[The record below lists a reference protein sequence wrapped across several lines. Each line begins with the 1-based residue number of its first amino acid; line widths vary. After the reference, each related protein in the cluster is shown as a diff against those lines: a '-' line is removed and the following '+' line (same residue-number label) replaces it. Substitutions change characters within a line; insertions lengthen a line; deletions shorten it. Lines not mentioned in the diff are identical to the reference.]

1 MVIRRIIGNLVT
13 IWGFL
18 ALAIHAQAIF
28 VEDTGVSPSEIV
40 TISVTN
46 FYTGDVY
53 AGINN
58 LLVDGV
64 AMQGFC
70 IDPFHFSQSSPGYN
84 FAPLADA
91 PKEHLMGAAKAEEIS
106 KLWAMDYSP
115 LMTAPRAAG
124 LQIAIWEIVGGSD
137 FSLVG
142 GSDYG
147 ASVLLEEVAHYSGD
161 GASLIALTGPG
172 QDYCVPVPDSGTTL
186 SFLAMTLLCLV
197 SVRSFRKISPQP
209 TLCVSAAP
217 RNPSAA
223 SARNV
228 RTSAAR
234 NPRRRER

>member
-1 MVIRRIIGNLVT
+1 MDIRKIVSNFAT

-28 VEDTGVSPSEIV
+28 VQDTGVSPSETV

-46 FYTGDVY
+46 FYAGDVY

-64 AMQGFC
+64 AMKGFC
-70 IDPFHFSQSSPGYN
+70 IDPFHFSQNSQGYN
-84 FAPLADA
+84 FVPLADA

-115 LMTAPRAAG
+115 LMTAPQAAG

-147 ASVLLEEVAHYSGD
+147 ASVLLEEVADYSGD

-172 QDYCVPVPDSGTTL
+172 QDYCVQVPDSGTTL

-197 SVRSFRKISPQP
+197 SVRGFRKISPQP
-209 TLCVSAAP
+209 ALCRSQAIARRSDAFGAAGKESRKLSA
-217 RNPSAA
+217 
-223 SARNV
+223 
-228 RTSAAR
+228 
-234 NPRRRER
+234 